1 MKRLKEIIDKNLQG
15 DPVIWA
21 VVFAL
26 SLVSILVVYS
36 SIGTLA
42 YRKSDSPEWV
52 LFKHTAMVCLGLFAM
67 WFAHRIDYRYY
78 SKLSRLGL
86 WISVPLLL
94 YTFKYGTSLNEASRW
109 LTIMGTSFQPSD
121 FASLALIINLASMLS
136 KKQQNIEDIKDAL
149 IPMLIWC
156 GIICGLIALSNF
168 STAVL
173 LFATCML
180 VMFIG
185 RVPIK
190 YLAMLVL
197 IGLLAGAAAA
207 QFGERWGTVK
217 SRVMSF
223 VDGKE
228 LPFQAKHAMIAVAS
242 GGVAGKGPGN
252 SDQRNILPH
261 PYSDFIYAIVIEEY
275 GMIGG
280 VVVLILYLILLHRG
294 MKAAYNSER
303 AFGGLLSAGLSFDLV
318 CQAMVNMGV
327 VVGLGPITGQPLPL
341 ISMGG
346 TALVFAGISVGIIL
360 SVSRGEKDEEW
371 NEVSKELDNGEEPV
385 KRREAKAKTENS
397 EAEDDVDGREVLKE
411 KLATRKKSLETLANT
426 PKEEVE
432 GKRKGNSKIKNEDEV
447 LFESD

>member
-1 MKRLKEIIDKNLQG
+1 VKKLKEWADKNLQG

-26 SLVSILVVYS
+26 SVVSVLVVYS

-42 YRKSDSPEWV
+42 YKRTTSPEMYLV
-52 LFKHTAMVCLGLFAM
+52 KHTFMVFLGLAAM
-67 WFAHRIDYRYY
+67 WIAHKIDYRYY
-78 SKLSRLGL
+78 SKLSRLAL
-86 WISVPLLL
+86 WISVPLLI
-94 YTFKYGTSLNEASRW
+94 YTFTNGTTLNEAARW
-109 LTIMGTSFQPSD
+109 ITLPLINTSFQPSD

-136 KKQQNIEDIKDAL
+136 KRQQNIEDIKESL

-156 GIICGLIALSNF
+156 GIICGLIALTNL
-168 STAVL
+168 STAIL

-180 VMFIG
+180 IMFIG
-185 RVPIK
+185 RVPVK

-197 IGLLAGAAAA
+197 VGVLAGAVALK
-207 QFGERWGTVK
+207 FGVRGETAKNRILSFIQGT
-217 SRVMSF
+217 
-223 VDGKE
+223 E
-228 LPFQAKHAMIAVAS
+228 LPFQAKHARIAVAT
-242 GGVAGKGPGN
+242 GGFFGKGPGN

-275 GMIGG
+275 GLVGG
-280 VVVLILYLILLHRG
+280 LVVLILYLILLHRG

-346 TALVFAGISVGIIL
+346 TAMVFTGISVGIIL
-360 SVSRGEKDEEW
+360 SVSRGEQDEQY
-371 NEVSKELDNGEEPV
+371 GQQPV
-385 KRREAKAKTENS
+385 
-397 EAEDDVDGREVLKE
+397 V
-411 KLATRKKSLETLANT
+411 
-426 PKEEVE
+426 PKEEKE
-432 GKRKGNSKIKNEDEV
+432 KIMQAKAA
-447 LFESD
+447 